1 MEKVSRRPAVSNEN
15 KLKHMMYVKELAN
28 LKQELGMNMD
38 DSSDDIPASDV
49 RINSNGITNPFS
61 VDAPNKRAVDM
72 EKVMKASKYH
82 AAQEKISK
90 DLRSIYKKNVADF
103 LNLKNGGAAIPT
115 PPTTT
120 MDVLLTT
127 LNQRQQQP
135 AVINPFKEGETKRGD
150 GEEEPM
156 LKDGTI

>member
-1 MEKVSRRPAVSNEN
+1 
-15 KLKHMMYVKELAN
+15 
-28 LKQELGMNMD
+28 
-38 DSSDDIPASDV
+38 
-49 RINSNGITNPFS
+49 
-61 VDAPNKRAVDM
+61 M

-115 PPTTT
+115 PTTTT

>member
-1 MEKVSRRPAVSNEN
+1 MT
-15 KLKHMMYVKELAN
+15 YVKELAN

-38 DSSDDIPASDV
+38 DSSDDIPASDSV

-90 DLRSIYKKNVADF
+90 DLRSIYKKN
-103 LNLKNGGAAIPT
+103 
-115 PPTTT
+115 
-120 MDVLLTT
+120 
-127 LNQRQQQP
+127 
-135 AVINPFKEGETKRGD
+135 KR
-150 GEEEPM
+150 
-156 LKDGTI
+156 TF